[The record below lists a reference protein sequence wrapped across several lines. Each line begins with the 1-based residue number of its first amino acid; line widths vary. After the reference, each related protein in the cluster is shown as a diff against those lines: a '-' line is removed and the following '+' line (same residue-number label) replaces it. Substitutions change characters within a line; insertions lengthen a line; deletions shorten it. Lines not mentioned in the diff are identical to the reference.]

1 MPHHA
6 YCIYGEQEE
15 AILQATNFVEQTYNI
30 ITRANP
36 DFEILRYDV
45 FSISDVRIFTR
56 RSALSPV
63 TGNIKVYIIAAKR
76 IYNEAQNALLKLLE
90 EPPKGIIIILTVL
103 HKANLLQT
111 VQSRL
116 LPIPLDTSVNA
127 YGNIQNVGSNE
138 ATESARVFLSEDS
151 DVRITHIKKLFA
163 NGNKKIHIM
172 CTDGVSFLDAL
183 ELFVYTAYQNATDL
197 VMKEKLQQGLENI
210 EIIRPYLY
218 ERSTQARM
226 LFEHIAI
233 VLPSLT
239 V

>member
-15 AILQATNFVEQTYNI
+15 AILQATNFVERTYNI

-36 DFEILRYDV
+36 DFEILRYNIL
-45 FSISDVRIFTR
+45 SISDVRIFTR
-56 RSALSPV
+56 RAALSPV

-90 EPPKGIIIILTVL
+90 EPPKGTIIILTVL

-116 LPIPLDTSVNA
+116 LPIPIDTIVNT
-127 YGNIQNVGSNE
+127 YGHIQNISSNE
-138 ATESARVFLSEDS
+138 ATESARVFLREDS
-151 DVRITHIKKLFA
+151 AVRITHIKKLFA
-163 NGNKKIHIM
+163 NGNKKTHIM

-183 ELFVYTAYQNATDL
+183 ELFIYTVYQGTADSA
-197 VMKEKLQQGLENI
+197 MRKKLRQGLKNI

>member
-15 AILQATNFVEQTYNI
+15 AILQATNFIERTYNI

-36 DFEILRYDV
+36 DFEILRYDM

-56 RSALSPV
+56 RAALSPV

-90 EPPKGIIIILTVL
+90 EPPKGTIIILTVL

-116 LPIPLDTSVNA
+116 LPIPLDTVINT
-127 YGNIQNVGSNE
+127 QNVSSNE

-163 NGNKKIHIM
+163 NGNKKTHIM

-183 ELFVYTAYQNATDL
+183 ELFVYTAYQNASDPA
-197 VMKEKLQQGLENI
+197 MKKKLQQGLENI

-218 ERSTQARM
+218 ERSTQARV

-233 VLPSLT
+233 VLPSFT